1 MSKDSYEV
9 ACLEEVI
16 LLNLVDSR
24 LRLDFF
30 LLIRSIWL
38 TKETNRID
46 RTKFGL
52 SLSRTELMTE
62 FLGLDLFG
70 LGLFLPT
77 PNLGCPYL
85 SMRG

>member
-30 LLIRSIWL
+30 FVNSV
-38 TKETNRID
+38 
-46 RTKFGL
+46 
-52 SLSRTELMTE
+52 
-62 FLGLDLFG
+62 
-70 LGLFLPT
+70 
-77 PNLGCPYL
+77 YL
-85 SMRG
+85 VNQGD